1 MLVSIFTFSL
11 HFSKCMFDSCNVG
24 IIMDKMYATNLIHS
38 KVHYNIHITGILKY
52 SGCIDYAFNG
62 S

>member
-1 MLVSIFTFSL
+1 
-11 HFSKCMFDSCNVG
+11 
-24 IIMDKMYATNLIHS
+24 MDKMYATNLIHS

-52 SGCIDYAFNG
+52 SGCIDCAFNG